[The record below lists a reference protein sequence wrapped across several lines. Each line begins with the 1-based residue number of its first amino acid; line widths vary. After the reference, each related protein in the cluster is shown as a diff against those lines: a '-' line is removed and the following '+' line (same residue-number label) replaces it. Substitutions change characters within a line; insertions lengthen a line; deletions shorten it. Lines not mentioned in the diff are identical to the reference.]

1 MHQHLRRRKLRH
13 SCIATKSSAPASVGH
28 GRTRFRGSERGP
40 CFTREA
46 RGFLKRMLIDMPD
59 QKQVRSLSCK
69 GMCNAASDATAGAGN
84 ERDLSFQFPHR
95 LSTNHRT
102 YRLWVLQN

>member
-1 MHQHLRRRKLRH
+1 
-13 SCIATKSSAPASVGH
+13 
-28 GRTRFRGSERGP
+28 
-40 CFTREA
+40 
-46 RGFLKRMLIDMPD
+46 
-59 QKQVRSLSCK
+59 
-69 GMCNAASDATAGAGN
+69 MCNAASDATAGAGN